1 MDHPA
6 QQEGESICGRI
17 AVVVQNTLTEGDE
30 VPGGGGHAPDKGD
43 GQEDG
48 GVVGLRPPEP
58 HEQHQAQVE
67 QEGSS
72 WGRKSKGGKGLLG
85 MLILLMGWLKRGGEA
100 EMGDNRGRDVDLVIL
115 PPPLPPSHPPSHL
128 RLREKEGGRK
138 GRLLLWSRPDK
149 LGAAFSRTRVLPIQ
163 VPLLFFPLPS

>member
-100 EMGDNRGRDVDLVIL
+100 EMGTIGGGMLTSLFCLPRSLLHIL
-115 PPPLPPSHPPSHL
+115 LPIFVC
-128 RLREKEGGRK
+128 GRK
-138 GRLLLWSRPDK
+138 KAEGRVDCCCGR
-149 LGAAFSRTRVLPIQ
+149 ARTN
-163 VPLLFFPLPS
+163 